1 MIYYSGF
8 NTGRIVSCFNSTLT
22 LPANTTPPC
31 GFTATK
37 FGTGDYGIDLGWKV
51 DNRFFSV
58 GGGNAANTMCT
69 DTNGAHGCAGTTV
82 NANQVEVLTRTWASG
97 GLFDTKFYLIVY

>member
-8 NTGRIVSCFNSTLT
+8 NTGRIVSCFDSTRT
-22 LPANTTPPC
+22 SPANTTPPC

-69 DTNGAHGCAGTTV
+69 DTNGAPGCTSARV
-82 NANQVEVLTRTWASG
+82 RQ
-97 GLFDTKFYLIVY
+97 